1 MAVKD
6 AVVSLILRAK
16 NAISPSADDATESL
30 RELDEQAGQ
39 LYDELK
45 ELEKQQ
51 AAAKGWKEAEDNAKS
66 TSKALEDAV
75 TAYEKL
81 KSEGR
86 QAGQTQ
92 AQYALAVRQARTA
105 QSIANTEYNRGQREL
120 AKYSRTLKKAG
131 LDTND
136 LSQAE
141 DKIQK
146 ELDQTQQK
154 LNQATAEAR
163 EHGEALEQ
171 ASQKGGRFGSAMSGI
186 KGKLLGLVAGVGIFQ
201 TLRAG
206 ITKLITAGS
215 DLEELER
222 QFGALYGSMEE
233 GKRVLEEVDR
243 IAERNSQSL
252 ADTAQAARRLQVAG
266 IDPLNGSL
274 QSLIDANAKYG
285 SGAQTL
291 DTVITQLGQAWQ
303 GGRLQLE
310 ELNSITDSGIPIMEA
325 LGTVTG
331 RTGAEIRQMA
341 SDGELGKDVMT
352 QLIDE
357 LGRMSEGAGAERAK
371 NFTGILESLRKEFT
385 DFFALAAKSGALD
398 SLKQRMNEL
407 LITLRDMQKDGSIK
421 EWAQG
426 VSDSFSTALSVVER
440 FGAGFAI
447 FWNSLTAGFRTSA
460 AIWLGVIGSIA
471 EGFSKLTGLIGAGEL
486 SASLKEFADN
496 AKGAAG
502 ELVDQVAQDG
512 EDIRRHFRTAFTDA
526 GEAAKAGLAKAEEA
540 AKRAAEKI
548 KEELAP
554 AVEQTTLRVN
564 NLAKAW
570 EKSDEAI
577 SPKRLQWVGEEL
589 ATLNE
594 QLKASGKS
602 AKEWLAE
609 FDTAH
614 SQEEVER
621 LQNAITS
628 LVLEGKAVPLE
639 LAAAFDELQDRAA
652 AATQSTVGASQ
663 RLGEAFKSL
672 GIDIEQLKTGISSVE
687 REAIDSF
694 AEAAKAIKEVG
705 YQGEEAADMLLKAFR
720 AAMQSIDS
728 EAGRAELISN
738 LDQALQNNIIT
749 QKEYA
754 EALREV
760 AAAADDV
767 LASTQKAIE
776 TSQKTTEQAVG
787 GEKKKAAAAQQTS
800 KAYQK
805 QGQAAESAGNQA
817 AQGSSKAASA
827 GAALTR
833 MFYGIRNSFYEV
845 GEGAGQLFDKLYRDQ
860 TQFAVLSV
868 GSWLKAVYQAKAA
881 VQEQVTA
888 AQENYDRAMTAQSG
902 NLNAFLRAASRAKQ
916 GAHLLGEE
924 KLETLKSA
932 ISSAKQQLDSLAD
945 SAAST
950 TESLRTELIQMNGS
964 AQDIERRRFEE
975 RQRELE
981 RQMKAASEQGASKA
995 AREYAEAM
1003 ALNEQIYQ
1011 QRMNELKQD
1020 EAQQRQAARQERFQ
1034 QQQQPAATQQQVTQQ
1049 TSPTQMVEIR
1059 LPNGGTSSLSGDPD
1073 SVNQLLEFLNEAGMR
1088 ATQ

>member
-1 MAVKD
+1 MAIKD
-6 AVVSLILRAK
+6 AVVSLVLRAK
-16 NAISPSADDATESL
+16 NAISPEADPAAESL
-30 RELDEQAGQ
+30 EKVTQEAEKLEA
-39 LYDELK
+39 ELK
-45 ELEKQQ
+45 DLEKQQ
-51 AAAKGWKEAEDNAKS
+51 EAARGWKEAEENAKGA
-66 TSKALEDAV
+66 SKALEETV

-81 KSEGR
+81 KKEGK

-92 AQYALAVRQARTA
+92 AEYAIAVRQARTA
-105 QSIANTEYNRGQREL
+105 QSIANTEYNRSQREL
-120 AKYSRTLKKAG
+120 AKYSRTLSRAG
-131 LDTND
+131 IETNE
-136 LSQAE
+136 LGQAE
-141 DKIQK
+141 DRIQK

-154 LNQATAEAR
+154 LSKATAEAR
-163 EHGEALEQ
+163 EHGVALEQ
-171 ASQKGGRFGSAMSGI
+171 ASKKGGRFGSAMAGI
-186 KGKLLGLVAGVGIFQ
+186 KGKLVGLAAGFGIFQ

-206 ITKLITAGS
+206 ITKLITSGS

-222 QFGALYGSMEE
+222 RFGSLYGSMEE

-252 ADTAQAARRLQVAG
+252 GDTAEAARRLQTAG

-303 GGRLQLE
+303 GTKLQLE

-341 SDGELGKDVMT
+341 SDGKLGRDVMT

-371 NFTGILESLRKEFT
+371 NFTGILAGLRKEFT
-385 DFFALAAKSGALD
+385 DFFQEAAKAGALD

-421 EWAQG
+421 QWASDF
-426 VSDSFSTALSVVER
+426 SDSFS
-440 FGAGFAI
+440 GA
-447 FWNSLTAGFRTSA
+447 LTAVEVFGSSVAIVWNGITAAFGVAVATLSGQLAVFTSSMA
-460 AIWLGVIGSIA
+460 KALDA
-471 EGFSKLTGLIGAGEL
+471 IGADEWAAEL
-486 SASLKEFADN
+486 QGVADSFSETS
-496 AKGAAG
+496 KRWR
-502 ELVDQVAQDG
+502 DSIDQDG
-512 EDIRRHFRTAFTDA
+512 RDIRRHFERIVRASEDSSKA
-526 GEAAKAGLAKAEEA
+526 QQQASGEAREKVVDDLDAVIDKAWESAQEQSKAYEST
-540 AKRAAEKI
+540 KQAAEK
-548 KEELAP
+548 
-554 AVEQTTLRVN
+554 
-564 NLAKAW
+564 
-570 EKSDEAI
+570 
-577 SPKRLQWVGEEL
+577 
-589 ATLNE
+589 
-594 QLKASGKS
+594 
-602 AKEWLAE
+602 
-609 FDTAH
+609 
-614 SQEEVER
+614 
-621 LQNAITS
+621 
-628 LVLEGKAVPLE
+628 
-639 LAAAFDELQDRAA
+639 AA
-652 AATQSTVGASQ
+652 AAAEQ
-663 RLGEAFKSL
+663 RLGGAFKSL
-672 GIDIEQLKTGISSVE
+672 GVDIDELKTGISSVE

-728 EAGRAELISN
+728 EAGRTELIGN

-760 AAAADDV
+760 SAAANEV
-767 LASTQKAIE
+767 LDRTQKAIE
-776 TSQKTTEQAVG
+776 ASQKTTEQAIG
-787 GEKKKAAAAQQTS
+787 GEKKKAAAAKETS
-800 KAYQK
+800 KAYQQ
-805 QGQAAESAGNQA
+805 QGQAAESAGNKA
-817 AQGSSKAASA
+817 AQGSSKAESA

-888 AQENYDRAMTAQSG
+888 AQENYDRAMAAQSG

-964 AQDIERRRFEE
+964 AQDIERRRFEQ
-975 RQRELE
+975 RQRDLE

-1011 QRMNELKQD
+1011 QRINELKQD

-1034 QQQQPAATQQQVTQQ
+1034 QQQQPAATQQQVPQQ
-1049 TSPTQMVEIR
+1049 TSPTQTVEIR

>member
-1 MAVKD
+1 MALKE
-6 AVVSLILRAK
+6 AVVSLVLRAK
-16 NAISPSADDATESL
+16 NAISPEADPAAESL
-30 RELDEQAGQ
+30 EKVTQEAEKLEA
-39 LYDELK
+39 ELK
-45 ELEKQQ
+45 DLEKQQ
-51 AAAKGWKEAEDNAKS
+51 EAARGWKEAEENAKGA
-66 TSKALEDAV
+66 SKALEEAV

-81 KSEGR
+81 KKEGK

-92 AQYALAVRQARTA
+92 AEYAIAVRQARTA
-105 QSIANTEYNRGQREL
+105 QSIANTEYNRSQREL
-120 AKYSRTLKKAG
+120 AKYSRTLSRAG
-131 LDTND
+131 IETNE
-136 LSQAE
+136 LGQAE
-141 DKIQK
+141 DRIQK
-146 ELDQTQQK
+146 ELDQTQSK
-154 LNQATAEAR
+154 LSQATAEAR
-163 EHGEALEQ
+163 EHGAALEQ
-171 ASQKGGRFGSAMSGI
+171 ASQKGGRFGNAMSGI
-186 KGKLLGLVAGVGIFQ
+186 KGKLVGLLAGVGIFQ

-371 NFTGILESLRKEFT
+371 NFTGILAGLRKEFT
-385 DFFALAAKSGALD
+385 DFFQEAAKAGALD

-421 EWAQG
+421 QWASDF
-426 VSDSFSTALSVVER
+426 SDSFS
-440 FGAGFAI
+440 GA
-447 FWNSLTAGFRTSA
+447 LTAVEVFGSSVAIVWNGITAAFGVAVATLSGQLAVFTSSMA
-460 AIWLGVIGSIA
+460 KALDA
-471 EGFSKLTGLIGAGEL
+471 IGADEWAAEL
-486 SASLKEFADN
+486 QGVADSFSDTSQ
-496 AKGAAG
+496 KW
-502 ELVDQVAQDG
+502 LDSIDQDG
-512 EDIRRHFRTAFTDA
+512 RDIRRHFERITKAGTDSAQETARQQQKASSETREEVSKDYDAIVEAAVEAGKKQKQATDA
-526 GEAAKAGLAKAEEA
+526 AAQAARTGLGQALQDLNLDLGELTGGFTQVEQEAITRFKSVAEQIKSAGLE
-540 AKRAAEKI
+540 
-548 KEELAP
+548 
-554 AVEQTTLRVN
+554 
-564 NLAKAW
+564 
-570 EKSDEAI
+570 
-577 SPKRLQWVGEEL
+577 GE
-589 ATLNE
+589 
-594 QLKASGKS
+594 KS
-602 AKEWLAE
+602 AK
-609 FDTAH
+609 
-614 SQEEVER
+614 
-621 LQNAITS
+621 
-628 LVLEGKAVPLE
+628 VLLE
-639 LAAAFDELQDRAA
+639 
-652 AATQSTVGASQ
+652 
-663 RLGEAFKSL
+663 
-672 GIDIEQLKTGISSVE
+672 
-687 REAIDSF
+687 
-694 AEAAKAIKEVG
+694 
-705 YQGEEAADMLLKAFR
+705 AFR

-728 EAGRAELISN
+728 EAGRAELIGN

-760 AAAADDV
+760 SAAANEV
-767 LASTQKAIE
+767 LERTQKAIE
-776 TSQKTTEQAVG
+776 ASQKTTEQAIG
-787 GEKKKAAAAQQTS
+787 GEKKKAAAAKETS
-800 KAYQK
+800 KAYQQ
-805 QGQAAESAGNQA
+805 QGQAAESAGNKA
-817 AQGSSKAASA
+817 VQGSSKAESA

-888 AQENYDRAMTAQSG
+888 AQENYDRAMAAQSG

-964 AQDIERRRFEE
+964 AQDIERRRFEQ
-975 RQRELE
+975 RQRDLE

-995 AREYAEAM
+995 AR
-1003 ALNEQIYQ
+1003 
-1011 QRMNELKQD
+1011 
-1020 EAQQRQAARQERFQ
+1020 
-1034 QQQQPAATQQQVTQQ
+1034 
-1049 TSPTQMVEIR
+1049 
-1059 LPNGGTSSLSGDPD
+1059 
-1073 SVNQLLEFLNEAGMR
+1073 
-1088 ATQ
+1088 

>member
-1 MAVKD
+1 MAIKD
-6 AVVSLILRAK
+6 AVVSLVLRAK
-16 NAISPSADDATESL
+16 NAISPEADPAAESL
-30 RELDEQAGQ
+30 EKVTQEAEKLEA
-39 LYDELK
+39 ELK
-45 ELEKQQ
+45 DLEKQQ
-51 AAAKGWKEAEDNAKS
+51 EAARGWKEAEENAKGA
-66 TSKALEDAV
+66 SKALEETV

-81 KSEGR
+81 KKEGK

-92 AQYALAVRQARTA
+92 AEYAIAVRQARTA

-120 AKYSRTLKKAG
+120 AKYSRTLNKAG
-131 LDTND
+131 IDTND
-136 LSQAE
+136 LSLAE
-141 DKIQK
+141 DRIQK
-146 ELDQTQQK
+146 ELDQTQSK
-154 LNQATAEAR
+154 LSQATAEAR
-163 EHGEALEQ
+163 EHGEALER
-171 ASQKGGRFGSAMSGI
+171 ASQQGGRFGNAMSGI
-186 KGKLLGLVAGVGIFQ
+186 KGKLVGLLAGVGIFQ

-233 GKRVLEEVDR
+233 GKRVLEAVDR

-325 LGTVTG
+325 LGAVTG

-357 LGRMSEGAGAERAK
+357 LGRMSEGAGADSAK
-371 NFTGILESLRKEFT
+371 NFTGILAGLRKEFT
-385 DFFALAAKSGALD
+385 DFFQEAAKAGALD

-421 EWAQG
+421 QWASDF
-426 VSDSFSTALSVVER
+426 SDSFS
-440 FGAGFAI
+440 GA
-447 FWNSLTAGFRTSA
+447 LTAVEVFGSSVAIVWNGITAAFGVAVATLSGQLAVFTSSMA
-460 AIWLGVIGSIA
+460 KALDA
-471 EGFSKLTGLIGAGEL
+471 IGADEWAAEL
-486 SASLKEFADN
+486 QGVADSFSDTSQ
-496 AKGAAG
+496 KWLDSI
-502 ELVDQVAQDG
+502 EQDG
-512 EDIRRHFRTAFTDA
+512 RDIRRHFERIT
-526 GEAAKAGLAKAEEA
+526 KAGTDSAQETA
-540 AKRAAEKI
+540 
-548 KEELAP
+548 
-554 AVEQTTLRVN
+554 Q
-564 NLAKAW
+564 
-570 EKSDEAI
+570 
-577 SPKRLQWVGEEL
+577 Q
-589 ATLNE
+589 
-594 QLKASGKS
+594 QQKASGETREAVAKDYDAIVDAAAEAGKKQKQATDSAAQAARTGLGQALKDLSLDLGELTGGFTQVEQEAITRFKSVAEQIKS
-602 AKEWLAE
+602 AG
-609 FDTAH
+609 
-614 SQEEVER
+614 
-621 LQNAITS
+621 
-628 LVLEGKAVPLE
+628 LEGEQSAKVLLE
-639 LAAAFDELQDRAA
+639 
-652 AATQSTVGASQ
+652 
-663 RLGEAFKSL
+663 
-672 GIDIEQLKTGISSVE
+672 
-687 REAIDSF
+687 
-694 AEAAKAIKEVG
+694 
-705 YQGEEAADMLLKAFR
+705 AFR

-728 EAGRAELISN
+728 EAGRAELIGN
-738 LDQALQNNIIT
+738 LDQALKNNIIT

-760 AAAADDV
+760 SAAANEV
-767 LASTQKAIE
+767 LDRTQKAIE
-776 TSQKTTEQAVG
+776 ASQKTTEQAIG
-787 GEKKKAAAAQQTS
+787 GEKKKTAAAKETS
-800 KAYQK
+800 KAYQQ
-805 QGQAAESAGNQA
+805 QGQAAESAGNKA
-817 AQGSSKAASA
+817 AQGSSKAQSA

-888 AQENYDRAMTAQSG
+888 AQENYDRAMAAQSG

-1034 QQQQPAATQQQVTQQ
+1034 QQQQPAVTQQQMTQQ
-1049 TSPTQMVEIR
+1049 TSPTQTVEIR

>member
-1 MAVKD
+1 MAIKD
-6 AVVSLILRAK
+6 AVVRLVLRAK
-16 NAISPSADDATESL
+16 NAISPEADPAAESL
-30 RELDEQAGQ
+30 EKVTQEAAKLEA
-39 LYDELK
+39 ELK

-51 AAAKGWKEAEDNAKS
+51 EAARGWKEAEESAEKA
-66 TSKALEDAV
+66 SKALTDTV
-75 TAYEKL
+75 TAYEKVRA
-81 KSEGR
+81 EGK

-92 AQYALAVRQARTA
+92 AEYAIAVRQARAA
-105 QSIANTEYNRGQREL
+105 QSIATTEYNRSQREL
-120 AKYSRTLKKAG
+120 AKYSRTVKAAG

-171 ASQKGGRFGSAMSGI
+171 ASQKGGRFGNAMNGI

-222 QFGALYGSMEE
+222 QFGALYGSMDE
-233 GKRVLEEVDR
+233 GRRVLQEVDR

-357 LGRMSEGAGAERAK
+357 LGRMSEGAGADSAK
-371 NFTGILESLRKEFT
+371 NFTGILAGLRKEFT
-385 DFFALAAKSGALD
+385 DFFQEAAKAGALD

-421 EWAQG
+421 QWASDF
-426 VSDSFSTALSVVER
+426 SDSFSGALTTVEVFGSSV
-440 FGAGFAI
+440 AI
-447 FWNSLTAGFRTSA
+447 VWNGLTAAFGVAVATLSGQLAVFTSGMA
-460 AIWLGVIGSIA
+460 KALDA
-471 EGFSKLTGLIGAGEL
+471 IGADEWAAEL
-486 SASLKEFADN
+486 QGVADSFSDTSQ
-496 AKGAAG
+496 KW
-502 ELVDQVAQDG
+502 LDSIDQDG
-512 EDIRRHFRTAFTDA
+512 RDIRRHFERITKAGADSAQETARQQQKASSETREVVAKDYDA
-526 GEAAKAGLAKAEEA
+526 IVDAAVEAGKKQKQAADAAAQAARSGLGQALKDLNLDLGELTGGFAQVEQEAITRFKSVTEQIKGAGLEGEQAAK
-540 AKRAAEKI
+540 
-548 KEELAP
+548 
-554 AVEQTTLRVN
+554 
-564 NLAKAW
+564 
-570 EKSDEAI
+570 
-577 SPKRLQWVGEEL
+577 
-589 ATLNE
+589 
-594 QLKASGKS
+594 
-602 AKEWLAE
+602 
-609 FDTAH
+609 
-614 SQEEVER
+614 
-621 LQNAITS
+621 
-628 LVLEGKAVPLE
+628 VLLE
-639 LAAAFDELQDRAA
+639 
-652 AATQSTVGASQ
+652 
-663 RLGEAFKSL
+663 
-672 GIDIEQLKTGISSVE
+672 
-687 REAIDSF
+687 
-694 AEAAKAIKEVG
+694 
-705 YQGEEAADMLLKAFR
+705 AFR
-720 AAMQSIDS
+720 AAMEGIDS
-728 EAGRAELISN
+728 EAGRAELIGN

-760 AAAADDV
+760 SAAANDV
-767 LASTQKAIE
+767 LDRTQKAIE
-776 TSQKTTEQAVG
+776 ASQKTTDQAIG
-787 GEKKKAAAAQQTS
+787 GEKKKTAAAQQTA
-800 KAYQK
+800 KAYQQ
-805 QGQAAESAGNQA
+805 QGQAAETAGNKS
-817 AQGSSKAASA
+817 AQGSSKATSA
-827 GAALTR
+827 GAALMR
-833 MFYGIRNSFYEV
+833 MFYGIRNSFYET
-845 GEGAGQLFDKLYRDQ
+845 GEGAGQLFDRLYKEQ
-860 TQFAVLSV
+860 TQFAVLSI
-868 GSWLKAVYQAKAA
+868 GSWLKTVYQTKAA

-888 AQENYDRAMTAQSG
+888 AQKNYDAAMASQSG
-902 NLNAFLRAASRAKQ
+902 NLNSFLSAASRAKQ
-916 GAHLLGEE
+916 GVKLLGEE
-924 KLETLKSA
+924 KMATLKAA

-964 AQDIERRRFEE
+964 AQEIERRRFEE
-975 RQRELE
+975 RQRDLE
-981 RQMKAASEQGASKA
+981 RQMKAAQEQGASKA

-1034 QQQQPAATQQQVTQQ
+1034 QQRPAATQQQVPQQ
-1049 TSPTQMVEIR
+1049 TSPTQTVEIR

-1073 SVNQLLEFLNEAGMR
+1073 SVNQLMEFLNEAGMR

>member
-1 MAVKD
+1 MARKALFLRAFLYLELKMALKD
-6 AVVSLILRAK
+6 AVVSLVLRAK
-16 NAISPSADDATESL
+16 NAISPEADPAAESL
-30 RELDEQAGQ
+30 EKVTQEAEKLEA
-39 LYDELK
+39 ELK

-51 AAAKGWKEAEDNAKS
+51 EAARGWKEAEESAEKA
-66 TSKALEDAV
+66 SKALTDTV
-75 TAYEKL
+75 TAYEKVRA
-81 KSEGR
+81 EGK

-92 AQYALAVRQARTA
+92 AEYAIAVRQARAA
-105 QSIANTEYNRGQREL
+105 QSIATTEYNRSQREL
-120 AKYSRTLKKAG
+120 AKYSRTVKAAG

-171 ASQKGGRFGSAMSGI
+171 ASQKGGRFGNAMSGI

-233 GKRVLEEVDR
+233 GRRVLQEVDR

-341 SDGELGKDVMT
+341 SDGELGKDVMA

-357 LGRMSEGAGAERAK
+357 LGRMSEGAGADSAK
-371 NFTGILESLRKEFT
+371 NFTGILAGLRKEFT
-385 DFFALAAKSGALD
+385 DFFQEAAKAGALD

-421 EWAQG
+421 QWASDF
-426 VSDSFSTALSVVER
+426 SDSFS
-440 FGAGFAI
+440 GA
-447 FWNSLTAGFRTSA
+447 LTAVEVFGSSVAIVWNGITAAFGVAVATLSGQLAVFTSSMA
-460 AIWLGVIGSIA
+460 QALDA
-471 EGFSKLTGLIGAGEL
+471 IGADEWAAEL
-486 SASLKEFADN
+486 QGVADSFSETS
-496 AKGAAG
+496 KRWR
-502 ELVDQVAQDG
+502 DSIDQDG
-512 EDIRRHFRTAFTDA
+512 RDIRRHFDRIVRASEDSSRA
-526 GEAAKAGLAKAEEA
+526 QQQASGEAREKVVDDLDAVIDKAWESAQEQSKAYEST
-540 AKRAAEKI
+540 KQAAEK
-548 KEELAP
+548 A
-554 AVEQTTLRVN
+554 
-564 NLAKAW
+564 
-570 EKSDEAI
+570 
-577 SPKRLQWVGEEL
+577 
-589 ATLNE
+589 
-594 QLKASGKS
+594 AS
-602 AKEWLAE
+602 AAE
-609 FDTAH
+609 
-614 SQEEVER
+614 ER
-621 LQNAITS
+621 L
-628 LVLEGKAVPLE
+628 G
-639 LAAAFDELQDRAA
+639 
-652 AATQSTVGASQ
+652 G
-663 RLGEAFKSL
+663 AFKSL
-672 GIDIEQLKTGISSVE
+672 GVDIDELKTGISSVE

-728 EAGRAELISN
+728 EAGRAELIGN

-760 AAAADDV
+760 SAAANDV
-767 LASTQKAIE
+767 LDRTQKAIE
-776 TSQKTTEQAVG
+776 ASQKTTEQAIG
-787 GEKKKAAAAQQTS
+787 GEKKKAAAAQQTA
-800 KAYQK
+800 KAYQQ
-805 QGQAAESAGNQA
+805 QGQAAETAGNKS
-817 AQGSSKAASA
+817 AQGSSKATSA
-827 GAALTR
+827 GAALMR
-833 MFYGIRNSFYEV
+833 MFYGIRNSFYET
-845 GEGAGQLFDKLYRDQ
+845 GEGAGQLFDRLYKEQ
-860 TQFAVLSV
+860 TQFAVLSI
-868 GSWLKAVYQAKAA
+868 GTWLKTVYQTKAA
-881 VQEQVTA
+881 VQEQVAA
-888 AQENYDRAMTAQSG
+888 AQKNYDSAMASQSG
-902 NLNAFLRAASRAKQ
+902 NLNSFLTAASRAKQ
-916 GAHLLGEE
+916 GVKLLGEE
-924 KLETLKSA
+924 KMATLKAA
-932 ISSAKQQLDSLAD
+932 IASAKQQLDSLAD

-964 AQDIERRRFEE
+964 AQEIERRRFEE
-975 RQRELE
+975 RQRDLE
-981 RQMKAASEQGASKA
+981 RQMKAAQEQGASKA

-1034 QQQQPAATQQQVTQQ
+1034 QQQPAATQQQVTQQ
-1049 TSPTQMVEIR
+1049 TSPTQTVEIR

-1073 SVNQLLEFLNEAGMR
+1073 SVNQLLEFLGEAGMR

>member
-1 MAVKD
+1 MALKE
-6 AVVSLILRAK
+6 AVVSLVLRAK
-16 NAISPSADDATESL
+16 NAISPEADPAAESL
-30 RELDEQAGQ
+30 EKVTQEAEKLEA
-39 LYDELK
+39 ELK
-45 ELEKQQ
+45 DLEKQQ
-51 AAAKGWKEAEDNAKS
+51 EAARGWKEAEENAKGA
-66 TSKALEDAV
+66 SKALEEAV

-81 KSEGR
+81 KKEGK

-92 AQYALAVRQARTA
+92 AEYAIAVRQARTA
-105 QSIANTEYNRGQREL
+105 QSIANTEYNRSQREL
-120 AKYSRTLKKAG
+120 AKYSRTLSRAG
-131 LDTND
+131 IETNE
-136 LSQAE
+136 LGQAE
-141 DKIQK
+141 DRIQK
-146 ELDQTQQK
+146 ELDQTQSK
-154 LNQATAEAR
+154 LSQATAEAR
-163 EHGEALEQ
+163 EHGAALEQ
-171 ASQKGGRFGSAMSGI
+171 ASQKGGRFGNAMSGI
-186 KGKLLGLVAGVGIFQ
+186 KGKLVGLLAGVGIFQ

-371 NFTGILESLRKEFT
+371 NFTGILAGLRKEFT
-385 DFFALAAKSGALD
+385 DFFQEAAKAGALD

-421 EWAQG
+421 QWASDF
-426 VSDSFSTALSVVER
+426 SDSFS
-440 FGAGFAI
+440 GA
-447 FWNSLTAGFRTSA
+447 LTAVEVFGSSVAIVWNGITAAFGVAVATLSGQLAVFTSSMA
-460 AIWLGVIGSIA
+460 KALDA
-471 EGFSKLTGLIGAGEL
+471 IGADEWAAEL
-486 SASLKEFADN
+486 QGVADSFSDTSQ
-496 AKGAAG
+496 KW
-502 ELVDQVAQDG
+502 LDSIDQDG
-512 EDIRRHFRTAFTDA
+512 RDIRRHFERITKAGTDSAQETARQQQKASSETREEVSKDYDAIVEAAVEAGKKQKQATDA
-526 GEAAKAGLAKAEEA
+526 AAQAARTGLGQALQDLNLDLGELTGGFTQVEQEAITRFKSVAEQIKSAGLE
-540 AKRAAEKI
+540 
-548 KEELAP
+548 
-554 AVEQTTLRVN
+554 
-564 NLAKAW
+564 
-570 EKSDEAI
+570 
-577 SPKRLQWVGEEL
+577 GE
-589 ATLNE
+589 
-594 QLKASGKS
+594 KS
-602 AKEWLAE
+602 AK
-609 FDTAH
+609 
-614 SQEEVER
+614 
-621 LQNAITS
+621 
-628 LVLEGKAVPLE
+628 VLLE
-639 LAAAFDELQDRAA
+639 
-652 AATQSTVGASQ
+652 
-663 RLGEAFKSL
+663 
-672 GIDIEQLKTGISSVE
+672 
-687 REAIDSF
+687 
-694 AEAAKAIKEVG
+694 
-705 YQGEEAADMLLKAFR
+705 AFR

-728 EAGRAELISN
+728 EAGRAELIGN

-760 AAAADDV
+760 SAAANEV
-767 LASTQKAIE
+767 LERTQKAIE
-776 TSQKTTEQAVG
+776 ASQKTTEQAIG
-787 GEKKKAAAAQQTS
+787 GEKKKAAAAKETS
-800 KAYQK
+800 KAYQQ
-805 QGQAAESAGNQA
+805 QGQAAESAGNKA
-817 AQGSSKAASA
+817 VQGSSKAESA

-888 AQENYDRAMTAQSG
+888 AQENYDRAMAAQSG

-916 GAHLLGEE
+916 GAKLLGEE

-964 AQDIERRRFEE
+964 AQDIERRRFEQ
-975 RQRELE
+975 RQSELE
-981 RQMKAASEQGASKA
+981 RQMKAASEQGASRA

-1003 ALNEQIYQ
+1003 ALNEQIYN
-1011 QRMNELKQD
+1011 QRMQELRNE
-1020 EAQQRQAARQERFQ
+1020 EAQQRNAARQERFQ
-1034 QQQQPAATQQQVTQQ
+1034 QQRQPAATQQQVTQQ
-1049 TSPTQMVEIR
+1049 TSPTQTVEIR

-1073 SVNQLLEFLNEAGMR
+1073 SVNQLLEFLGEAGMR